1 MTADFGIIVGLVF
14 AVLLVLVAGT
24 VRAGG
29 ASLVRTTRADALKA
43 VAEETKGAQAV
54 ADLLDARTHLQ
65 PALGT
70 SVTFL
75 TVLAVIPFTWAITK
89 SLSGWTLALALFA
102 MAAALL
108 LAVDII
114 PRRLGR
120 SRPASLAYRL
130 SRPLTLAYKFGDI
143 AGDLIAD
150 FDVDDEDADDEHEAA
165 EAEERALIRSVLE
178 FTDTIVRE
186 VMVPRTDM
194 ITIAGSAS
202 TDDAVDLVLESGR
215 SRIPV
220 TGDGMDH
227 VIGVLFSRDLLELF
241 DREAEPGIAAD
252 VARDP
257 YFVPETKPIFELLRE
272 MQVNQQHM
280 AIVVDEFGGTAGIV
294 TIEDLVEE
302 IVGEI
307 VDEFD
312 EEEPMVVEVNGGFM
326 VDARMGVDDLAA
338 LVGIDLPSDEWDTV
352 GGLVLE
358 LAGRVPEE
366 GESFDHDG
374 LTFTTT
380 SVQGRRVA
388 KVRVGRT

>member
-1 MTADFGIIVGLVF
+1 
-14 AVLLVLVAGT
+14 
-24 VRAGG
+24 
-29 ASLVRTTRADALKA
+29 
-43 VAEETKGAQAV
+43 
-54 ADLLDARTHLQ
+54 
-65 PALGT
+65 
-70 SVTFL
+70 
-75 TVLAVIPFTWAITK
+75 
-89 SLSGWTLALALFA
+89 
-102 MAAALL
+102 
-108 LAVDII
+108 
-114 PRRLGR
+114 
-120 SRPASLAYRL
+120 
-130 SRPLTLAYKFGDI
+130 
-143 AGDLIAD
+143 
-150 FDVDDEDADDEHEAA
+150 
-165 EAEERALIRSVLE
+165 
-178 FTDTIVRE
+178 
-186 VMVPRTDM
+186 
-194 ITIAGSAS
+194 
-202 TDDAVDLVLESGR
+202 
-215 SRIPV
+215 
-220 TGDGMDH
+220 MDH

-241 DREAEPGIAAD
+241 DQEAEPGVAAD

-380 SVQGRRVA
+380 SVKGRRVA